1 MLSGRDLDGQAGA
14 ATVLADPEGT
24 RVPGIFAGRHACG
37 FVLARLKSN
46 CLSEV
51 HSALRV
57 REQDCRPSF
66 PASPIVPTLDL
77 DQLIG
82 LHDGARK
89 ESITIQ

>member
-1 MLSGRDLDGQAGA
+1 MCASM
-14 ATVLADPEGT
+14 
-24 RVPGIFAGRHACG
+24 HACG

-57 REQDCRPSF
+57 LEQDHRPLF

-77 DQLIG
+77 DNLIG
-82 LHDGARK
+82 PLYGARK
-89 ESITIQ
+89 ESMNLSPRSRGHNLPSDILHLHSA